1 MKSRLGENGI
11 FGMFLPTYLLK
22 EKGSD
27 IVVKTFVSSFPYC
40 YSWRIMDV
48 PFLIASMQPLDTPPA
63 EVMRRIES
71 YSPGRTADLEF
82 ISDSAKLKDFA
93 AKSPLPV
100 NTDNWPLVEYIAA
113 RNLID

>member
-48 PFLIASMQPLDTPPA
+48 PFLIASMRPLDTPPA